1 VVHSDTD
8 ATPYDMAT
16 LGSRSTYHMGNAV
29 RLAAEDART
38 QLLAL
43 AATYLNAAPET
54 LRCEDGRVVDAAG
67 KTMTFKELF
76 VARYGMQAGTI
87 IGSGSF
93 EPPFTKADTNGQ
105 SPNITPFWMIG
116 AAGVEISVD
125 TETGRI
131 TCDRLVTAG
140 DVGRA
145 INPEIVERQLN
156 SAAIMA
162 LGSSIAE
169 VMIFENGQLVNA
181 SLADYKIPSLL
192 DIPLEIEA
200 ELIGEP
206 HPNAPFGAKGVGESG
221 SFGVTPAIANAL
233 HDATGVRVRAMP
245 LLPERVLRALHAAA
259 GTPLGDD

>member
-1 VVHSDTD
+1 
-8 ATPYDMAT
+8 
-16 LGSRSTYHMGNAV
+16 
-29 RLAAEDART
+29 
-38 QLLAL
+38 
-43 AATYLNAAPET
+43 
-54 LRCEDGRVVDAAG
+54 
-67 KTMTFKELF
+67 MTFKELF
-76 VARYGMQAGTI
+76 VARFGMQAGTI

-93 EPPFTKADTNGQ
+93 EPPFTKADKDGQ

-181 SLADYKIPSLL
+181 SLADYKIPSFL
-192 DIPLEIEA
+192 DIPVEIEA

-206 HPNAPFGAKGVGESG
+206 HPSAPFGAKGVGESG

-233 HDATGVRVRAMP
+233 QDATGVRVRAMP
-245 LLPERVLRALHAAA
+245 LLPERVLRALHEAA